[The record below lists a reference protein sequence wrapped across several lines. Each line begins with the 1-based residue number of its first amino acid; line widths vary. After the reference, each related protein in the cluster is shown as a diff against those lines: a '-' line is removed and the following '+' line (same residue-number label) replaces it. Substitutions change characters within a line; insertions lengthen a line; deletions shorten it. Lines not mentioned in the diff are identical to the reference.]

1 MPKQQQTRDVRN
13 FFKVS
18 PLKSPDSTELTREQK
33 LAQRIEDR
41 RTSFGMKR
49 PKPQK
54 QPIPTRCFN
63 GFLKSGRPLKE
74 GGAGSS

>member
-18 PLKSPDSTELTREQK
+18 PLKSPDGTGLTREQK
-33 LAQRIEDR
+33 PAQRIEDR
-41 RTSFGMKR
+41 RTSFGMERSKL
-49 PKPQK
+49 QK
-54 QPIPTRCFN
+54 QLVPCFN